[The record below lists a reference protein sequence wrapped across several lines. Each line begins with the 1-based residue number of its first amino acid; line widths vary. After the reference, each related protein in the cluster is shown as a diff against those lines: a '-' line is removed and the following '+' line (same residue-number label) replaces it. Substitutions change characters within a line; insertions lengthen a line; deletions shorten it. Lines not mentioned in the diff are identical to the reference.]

1 MIAWVDS
8 RLDKHPALK
17 TKARRLI
24 TQQPDRCSRPIGLFR
39 FIIYRAALPSAIMA
53 VVSIAL
59 HTIFRS
65 GDTAVTQT
73 DYDVIVIGSGAGGLA
88 AALPLAQAGRRVLV
102 CEQHEVPGGWTHSF
116 TLNGY
121 RFSPGVHYIGEVQP
135 GGSLRRVYE
144 GLGVSQDLEFCELN
158 PDGYDHIYI
167 DQERFDFPKGKAN
180 LAARL
185 KDRFPKEAA
194 GIDGYLN
201 AVTALME
208 SVSSLGRIKNL
219 RRLPQTI
226 GATATALRWVS
237 HSGQDLLDHYISDP
251 VLKGVLSG
259 QAGDHGL
266 PPSRVSAFFHAGVTY
281 HYLNGG
287 YYPRG
292 GGFAIPRA
300 FVRALKR
307 AGGELR
313 LNTMVDRI
321 LIENGKAIGVR
332 LADGSEIRSK
342 YVISNADPEV
352 TFGKLIG
359 REHLSARL
367 RKKVD
372 GVKHS
377 GSCLSLFF
385 AVDMDLRA
393 AGLDS
398 GNNWF
403 YESADVD
410 GIYRAGL
417 TDAALTSPTM
427 PGMFLTVTTLKDP
440 SKMHHGHHTCEAFV
454 FVGYD
459 AFRKWAHERTGAHS
473 ADYDALKEDL
483 AWRMFQTLDKRVPGL
498 SQHVVFYSLA
508 TPLTNEHYI
517 NATRGNLYGIEKSP
531 RQIGPWAFPVQ
542 SEIDGLLMCGASTES
557 HGVAGVTGS
566 GLTAARSILKCRTSE
581 LLTQHGPTLRIYP
594 SEDIT
599 QWPAELREKIER
611 GGHAPNVD

>member
-1 MIAWVDS
+1 
-8 RLDKHPALK
+8 
-17 TKARRLI
+17 
-24 TQQPDRCSRPIGLFR
+24 
-39 FIIYRAALPSAIMA
+39 MA
-53 VVSIAL
+53 
-59 HTIFRS
+59 
-65 GDTAVTQT
+65 QT

-88 AALPLAQAGRRVLV
+88 AAVPLAQAGQRVLV

-167 DQERFDFPKGKAN
+167 GQERFDFPKGKAN

-185 KDRFPKEAA
+185 KERFPREAA

-201 AVTALME
+201 TVVDLME
-208 SVSSLGRIKNL
+208 SASVLGREHRMEQIA
-219 RRLPQTI
+219 
-226 GATATALRWVS
+226 GAVTHAPSLLRWLS
-237 HSGQDLLDHYISDP
+237 RSGQDLLDHYLTDP

-266 PPSRVSAFFHAGVTY
+266 PPSQVSAFFHAGVTH

-292 GGFAIPRA
+292 GGFAIPRS
-300 FVRALKR
+300 FTRALKR
-307 AGGELR
+307 AGGELH
-313 LNTMVDRI
+313 LNTKVEKI
-321 LIENGKAIGVR
+321 LIEHGQAIGVR
-332 LADGSEIRSK
+332 LADGTEIRSK

-352 TFGKLIG
+352 TFGQLIG
-359 REHLSARL
+359 REHLSSRL

-372 GVKHS
+372 GVTYS

-385 AVDMDLRA
+385 AVDMDLRQ

-403 YESADVD
+403 YGSGDVD
-410 GIYRAGL
+410 GIYRSGL
-417 TDAALTSPTM
+417 TDAALTATTA

-440 SKMHHGHHTCEAFV
+440 SKLHHGHHTCEAFV
-454 FVGYD
+454 FVNYE
-459 AFRKWAHERTGAHS
+459 AFQKWAHERSGERS
-473 ADYDALKEDL
+473 ADYAALKEDL
-483 AWRMFQTLDKRVPGL
+483 AWRLFQSLEQRVPGI
-498 SQHVVFYSLA
+498 SRHVVFWSLA

-517 NATRGNLYGIEKSP
+517 NATRGNLYGIAKSP

-566 GLTAARSILKCRTSE
+566 GLTAARTILKCRTSE
-581 LLTQHGPTLRIYP
+581 LLTQRGPELRIYP

-599 QWPAELREKIER
+599 QWPVDLQAKIER
-611 GGHAPNVD
+611 GRQAPAAP